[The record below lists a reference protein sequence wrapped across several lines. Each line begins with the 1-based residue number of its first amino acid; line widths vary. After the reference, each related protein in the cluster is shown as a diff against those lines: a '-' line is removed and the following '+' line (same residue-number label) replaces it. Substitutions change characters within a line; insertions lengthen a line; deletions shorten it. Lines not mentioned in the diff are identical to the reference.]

1 MGTHPIFESDFD
13 CLTDMNRRRS
23 QRDVPD
29 PESSPPIPRSRR
41 RTQTVEQTLARAN
54 LPSPPESIE
63 LNKLRD
69 DLTTMENENQAL
81 SMQLELTNKRAL
93 RCENELKE
101 AKKEIEK
108 IKQEKNKKDDQLR
121 LVKSQK
127 RRVESQGYRA
137 TVRGEAAA
145 KRLGKCCREMVR
157 AMSRITASCANSV
170 SPFATVVMEDI
181 YKDGTLVLC
190 AQLIMQLL
198 QIEEVEFVGDKAKTE
213 KEEQRE
219 ILHDLLRLLAGS
231 LNLTPIRNHFA
242 HSTNFTPFVNELLA
256 FLLDPEPNSNQ
267 LFAEDQMIKNAI
279 TELLCVIAKCDQG
292 ILTVQKFRS
301 DFKKTQSAI
310 AEFIFNDDRNP
321 TDLQIAHFLKLFV
334 LISTEGERASEFG
347 EHFPIS
353 FIEKWSKSN
362 CRELSQ
368 VVAILKNSSFVQ
380 SSCQ

>member
-1 MGTHPIFESDFD
+1 MGTHSIFESDFD
-13 CLTDMNRRRS
+13 CLTDMSRRRS

-41 RTQTVEQTLARAN
+41 RTQNAEQTLARAN

-63 LNKLRD
+63 FNKLKD

-81 SMQLELTNKRAL
+81 SMQLELSNKRAL

-137 TVRGEAAA
+137 TVRGETAA

-170 SPFATVVMEDI
+170 SPFATTVMEDI

-213 KEEQRE
+213 KEEQRG
-219 ILHDLLRLLAGS
+219 ILLDLLRLLAGS
-231 LNLTPIRNHFA
+231 LNLTPV
-242 HSTNFTPFVNELLA
+242 VNELLA

-310 AEFIFNDDRNP
+310 AEFIFNVDRNP
-321 TDLQIAHFLKLFV
+321 SDLQIAHFLKLFV
-334 LISTEGERASEFG
+334 LISTEGERASEFN

-362 CRELSQ
+362 CRELTQ
-368 VVAILKNSSFVQ
+368 VVAILKNSSFV
-380 SSCQ
+380 